1 LTGVE
6 PGDDDVPALT
16 SINRAFE
23 PLAVRQR
30 VEQAVELLPGEHVLT
45 SSFGAQAAVMLHLV
59 NEVIPGIPVILL
71 DTGYLFPETY
81 RFIDQLTEQLKL
93 NLKVFRADSSPAW
106 QESRFGKLWD
116 QGLDG
121 IERYNRINK
130 LEPLERALL
139 ELEAGTWFAGLRRAQ
154 TQTRSTIV
162 PIEFKRGRYKVH
174 PFRLERP
181 GHRPLLER
189 SSPPVSSPV
198 GEGLFVDWRLA
209 YHPLAERRGQHGR
222 ASILRPETRVR
233 PARMRRATVAPYPTS
248 ILSLTAPS
256 MTAMHARVIRGGSR
270 IAAREASKTPGMDP
284 SKREPRML
292 KFTCPKTA

>member
-174 PFRLERP
+174 P
-181 GHRPLLER
+181 
-189 SSPPVSSPV
+189 
-198 GEGLFVDWRLA
+198 LFDWSDQDIGRYLSDHHLP
-209 YHPLAERRGQHGR
+209 YHPLWEKGYL
-222 ASILRPETRVR
+222 SIGDWHTTRSLSDVDSMEELRFFG
-233 PARMRRATVAPYPTS
+233 
-248 ILSLTAPS
+248 L
-256 MTAMHARVIRGGSR
+256 
-270 IAAREASKTPGMDP
+270 
-284 SKREPRML
+284 KRECGL
-292 KFTCPKTA
+292 HE